1 MKRKIL
7 PLLTPILFFGFLSV
21 LLVWALVKPAGVS
34 SGAEGRALAQKPVK
48 DLTDLPALIE
58 RCNDYVADQFPMR
71 ETLLK
76 LDSAAQIY
84 TGKRLIRGITV
95 DAEGYLLPQLY
106 RADPA
111 QRDAMVFALDDQVQA
126 LPQVDFVY
134 AVLPQKNTM
143 LDSPLLDGRISKA
156 NHQALCEALRRVN
169 GLHVLDLETTLTARY
184 SLNERRDFYYRTDF
198 HWNDRGAFR
207 AAEALAAGMQEQGL
221 LEGVTLPTEADFS
234 WDELGGTHRYLGD
247 LNRRFSYLFPT
258 QEGIP
263 HYTLTELHGVQ
274 YFAGGDTPVA
284 RETLIGSGLA
294 NPELDYNKIST
305 YNLGFYRVCNPNARS
320 AHRVLIL
327 KDSLQNPTTDYFTEL
342 FSEVVVVDLRSY
354 EEPYDLNG
362 LIAQYDLDTVLLMFH
377 QNNISA
383 ELTSFLLQ

>member
-111 QRDAMVFALDDQVQA
+111 QREAMVFALDDQVQA

-156 NHQALCEALRRVN
+156 NHHALRGAAPRERSACARPRDHAHGALFAERAE
-169 GLHVLDLETTLTARY
+169 GLFFPHGFPLERP
-184 SLNERRDFYYRTDF
+184 RRLPRG
-198 HWNDRGAFR
+198 RGACR
-207 AAEALAAGMQEQGL
+207 RNAGAGAA
-221 LEGVTLPTEADFS
+221 
-234 WDELGGTHRYLGD
+234 
-247 LNRRFSYLFPT
+247 
-258 QEGIP
+258 
-263 HYTLTELHGVQ
+263 
-274 YFAGGDTPVA
+274 
-284 RETLIGSGLA
+284 
-294 NPELDYNKIST
+294 
-305 YNLGFYRVCNPNARS
+305 
-320 AHRVLIL
+320 
-327 KDSLQNPTTDYFTEL
+327 
-342 FSEVVVVDLRSY
+342 
-354 EEPYDLNG
+354 
-362 LIAQYDLDTVLLMFH
+362 
-377 QNNISA
+377 
-383 ELTSFLLQ
+383 

>member
-7 PLLTPILFFGFLSV
+7 PLLTPILFFGFLAV

-58 RCNDYVADQFPMR
+58 RCNDYVTDQFPMR

-76 LDSAAQIY
+76 LDSAAQIRA
-84 TGKRLIRGITV
+84 GKRLIRGVTID
-95 DAEGYLLPQLY
+95 DAGYLLPQVY

-111 QRDAMVFALDDQVQA
+111 QREAMVFALSDRVQA

-143 LDSPLLDGRISKA
+143 LDSPLLDGRISEA
-156 NHQALCEALRRVN
+156 NRQALCEALNRVN
-169 GLHVLDLETTLTARY
+169 GLHVFDLETTLTTRY
-184 SLNERRDFYYRTDF
+184 SLSERRDFYYRTDF

-207 AAEALAAGMQEQGL
+207 AAEAIAAGMQEQGL
-221 LEGVTLPTEADFS
+221 LEGVTLPAEADFA

-247 LNRRFSYLFPT
+247 LNRRFSYLFST
-258 QEGIP
+258 QEAIP
-263 HYTLTELHGVQ
+263 LYTLRELHGVQ
-274 YFAGGDTPVA
+274 YFAGGDAPVA
-284 RETLIGSGLA
+284 REALIGSRLA
-294 NPELDYNKIST
+294 DPELDYNKIST
-305 YNLGFYRVCNPNARS
+305 DNLGFYRVCNPNARS
-320 AHRVLIL
+320 ARRVLIL

-342 FSEVVVVDLRSY
+342 FSEIVVVDLRTY

-383 ELTSFLLQ
+383 ELTNFLLQ

>member
-143 LDSPLLDGRISKA
+143 LDSTLLDGRISKA

-234 WDELGGTHRYLGD
+234 
-247 LNRRFSYLFPT
+247 
-258 QEGIP
+258 
-263 HYTLTELHGVQ
+263 
-274 YFAGGDTPVA
+274 
-284 RETLIGSGLA
+284 
-294 NPELDYNKIST
+294 
-305 YNLGFYRVCNPNARS
+305 
-320 AHRVLIL
+320 
-327 KDSLQNPTTDYFTEL
+327 
-342 FSEVVVVDLRSY
+342 
-354 EEPYDLNG
+354 
-362 LIAQYDLDTVLLMFH
+362 
-377 QNNISA
+377 
-383 ELTSFLLQ
+383 

>member
-1 MKRKIL
+1 
-7 PLLTPILFFGFLSV
+7 
-21 LLVWALVKPAGVS
+21 
-34 SGAEGRALAQKPVK
+34 
-48 DLTDLPALIE
+48 
-58 RCNDYVADQFPMR
+58 
-71 ETLLK
+71 
-76 LDSAAQIY
+76 
-84 TGKRLIRGITV
+84 
-95 DAEGYLLPQLY
+95 
-106 RADPA
+106 
-111 QRDAMVFALDDQVQA
+111 
-126 LPQVDFVY
+126 
-134 AVLPQKNTM
+134 M

-184 SLNERRDFYYRTDF
+184 SLSERRDFYYRTDF

-234 WDELGGTHRYLGD
+234 WDEL
-247 LNRRFSYLFPT
+247 NRRFSYLFPT

-294 NPELDYNKIST
+294 DPELDYNKIST

-320 AHRVLIL
+320 ARRVLIL